1 MPTAKGIKKM
11 ATYKNV
17 AVKVF
22 EGDGRA
28 AVGPD
33 LQKMRSHQTNDDS
46 EDAQNRTFLLPVLT
60 VHCYRF
66 TTGILC
72 FWRARHAHVC
82 ENEASR
88 TRIRS
93 GISLPPRATSCSL
106 RNQVQAVSRLT
117 PAAPRHLSHTS
128 EQKNSKYCT
137 LKPLPFLSQ
146 NFQSFLFCPALLC
159 GAALLC
165 GHCPL
170 PSSLFSST

>member
-1 MPTAKGIKKM
+1 M

-28 AVGPD
+28 AAGPD
-33 LQKMRSHQTNDDS
+33 LQKMRSHQTNDGS

-60 VHCYRF
+60 VLCYRF
-66 TTGILC
+66 AIGILC
-72 FWRARHAHVC
+72 FWGSSHAHVC
-82 ENEASR
+82 ENEAAR

-106 RNQVQAVSRLT
+106 RNQVRQAVSRWS
-117 PAAPRHLSHTS
+117 PAAPQHTDCM

-137 LKPLPFLSQ
+137 LKPPSLFSNSKFPKVFFFASLLWSCASAFLQVS
-146 NFQSFLFCPALLC
+146 
-159 GAALLC
+159 

>member
-1 MPTAKGIKKM
+1 M

-28 AVGPD
+28 AAGPD
-33 LQKMRSHQTNDDS
+33 LQKMRSHQTNDGS

-60 VHCYRF
+60 VLCYRF
-66 TTGILC
+66 AIGILC
-72 FWRARHAHVC
+72 FWGSSHAHVC
-82 ENEASR
+82 ENEAAR

-106 RNQVQAVSRLT
+106 RNQVRQERLCQDGRLLRPNT
-117 PAAPRHLSHTS
+117 PIVS

-137 LKPLPFLSQ
+137 LKPPSLFSKSKFPKVFFFASLLWSCASAFLQVS
-146 NFQSFLFCPALLC
+146 
-159 GAALLC
+159 